1 MTFDQIK
8 QSTDTVLPV
17 YQVAEA
23 LGISAERIMAQ
34 ARKSKNALGFP
45 VIVACDTV
53 RIPRIPFIKF
63 LEGNLIYAEANE
75 EYSAYRTADALP
87 ENMRG
92 R

>member
-63 LEGNLIYAEANE
+63 LEGNLIYAEANITE
-75 EYSAYRTADALP
+75 EDFSAQIRKTFAN
-87 ENMRG
+87 E
-92 R
+92 

>member
-34 ARKSKNALGFP
+34 ARKSKIALGFP
-45 VIVACDTV
+45 VIVA
-53 RIPRIPFIKF
+53 
-63 LEGNLIYAEANE
+63 
-75 EYSAYRTADALP
+75 
-87 ENMRG
+87 
-92 R
+92 